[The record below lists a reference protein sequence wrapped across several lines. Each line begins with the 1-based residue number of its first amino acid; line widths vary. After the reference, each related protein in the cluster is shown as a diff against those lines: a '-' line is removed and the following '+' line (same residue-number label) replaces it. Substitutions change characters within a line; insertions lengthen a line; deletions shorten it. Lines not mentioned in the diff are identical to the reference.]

1 MASAKYTKGA
11 NGYYQARIWDG
22 TYDEHGR
29 KHRKTLRSNKSSKD
43 LERKV
48 AAFQEE
54 VQQRKAVRKTDL
66 TFLEYART
74 WLVVY
79 KNQKEANTKA
89 MYENIIEKHFI
100 ALETVK
106 LSDIERIHLQLL
118 LNNASGKAR
127 TQQQIVL
134 TFKQVLRS
142 AVVDHLFP
150 ANSAEDIFLQTD
162 SIKYT
167 PKEKRPLT
175 PGEREAVFKADLQ
188 EQDKIFVYLLYGC
201 GLRRGEALALTVF
214 DIKGHE
220 LTVSKSHEF
229 TQNTPAA
236 KCPKS
241 SNGYRTVPIPDK
253 IYLAVSAYVA
263 KRKASGKTYLFTM
276 RNGKLVTKSSYRKM
290 WERII
295 RQMQEV
301 CSDQIVDLTAHVFRH
316 NYCTNLCYQIP
327 TVSIKRIAQL
337 LGDTEKMV
345 LDVYNHIILEKE
357 DAAAAVNN
365 AINF

>member
-150 ANSAEDIFLQTD
+150 ANIAEDIFLHTD

-175 PGEREAVFKADLQ
+175 PG
-188 EQDKIFVYLLYGC
+188 
-201 GLRRGEALALTVF
+201 
-214 DIKGHE
+214 
-220 LTVSKSHEF
+220 
-229 TQNTPAA
+229 
-236 KCPKS
+236 
-241 SNGYRTVPIPDK
+241 
-253 IYLAVSAYVA
+253 
-263 KRKASGKTYLFTM
+263 
-276 RNGKLVTKSSYRKM
+276 
-290 WERII
+290 
-295 RQMQEV
+295 
-301 CSDQIVDLTAHVFRH
+301 
-316 NYCTNLCYQIP
+316 
-327 TVSIKRIAQL
+327 
-337 LGDTEKMV
+337 
-345 LDVYNHIILEKE
+345 
-357 DAAAAVNN
+357 
-365 AINF
+365 